1 VTSTSEQLRVLLD
14 DTAFR
19 TLESLAAADAP
30 VSGRAL
36 ARALNVSP
44 TTALVALTRLK
55 RAGFAATE
63 TSGRSNL
70 WYLDED
76 NPTIRRW
83 LVETGS
89 KKQSGHDEPRPHLTV
104 VIFTALGLEYAA
116 IAAYVPGREPA
127 RVGTTHYEK
136 ARFAGDHVVWSVYI
150 AEVGAG
156 NTRTAAEVTA
166 AVPALRPDLVLFAG
180 VAGSVKPDDLCHG
193 DVVVGD
199 LVYNLHA
206 GKDTWTEGE
215 GSVHLSRSRSFPAAH
230 GAVQLARTAR
240 RSDWVSDFV
249 PGALNRNGDKPRAE
263 IKPIAAG
270 EVVHADHRSALL
282 AKVRETMNDVAAVD
296 MESLGLYD
304 AAQREN
310 VAALSVRGISD
321 CVGDKQA
328 DSDAQWQPRAADHA
342 AAFVFA
348 LLRHAR
354 PEDFPQ
360 SGAKA
365 LPPGGAPT
373 PAAES
378 SVDMLRRLPPPVAV
392 AFEWAQSAAGDDAS
406 AAIRQLVELGGRPA
420 TWLSRFRHR
429 PPELFRGGRR
439 GPLWVLVAQFA
450 DSYEHATASWLYEQ
464 AARQSRDD
472 LLSAYLYCRGAVA
485 ASRPADRGDPEELL
499 RQAETAAPAGQLLWS
514 YFRAAL
520 GTEVPALV
528 KATALVT
535 LPLELVF
542 PEQVKDAL
550 GLAEADPPDEA
561 LLGFVGE
568 LAEKYPMFLEQTRLT
583 VVLATASMVRD
594 HLGEASAAQL
604 MLEGLVAGLPSYGG
618 DHAGT
623 SALRELAGPRSS
635 NIPLELAKTLC
646 IRAADFSLQGVSFD
660 RDAALTRAEKLAR
673 TARDLRRD
681 WGGPAGEALAV
692 AAQARA
698 ASGDTRG
705 ALRLLLPPPAGSA
718 DPAEVSS
725 QAVVRVG
732 AELAVGNGDIELAL
746 DLAARI
752 LDPVERRL
760 ATALA
765 LTLRE
770 DSRPEATAE
779 YRSAL
784 ADLATSDRAD
794 QQIRALLGLSMVTEL
809 HETELGQLKR
819 LDPEMADLI
828 KAQSLLTAG
837 QVGQAQILA
846 RRYPDSDGA
855 LQIRVNCLLSQGK
868 TTGALTA
875 LETYAARHDDER
887 FLMQAALLA
896 FSSAADEEASRLA
909 GLVASSSNPA
919 RRKVAHEILM
929 DLAARQGRWESVLT
943 ETHRLDCDLAIAEA
957 DPSRDASLVKYRWAR
972 AHAYHQLRRMDDA
985 YRVIRED
992 PRLVPTDLNQA
1003 RLVVSVLRSIAPAV
1017 RRPMTPDGAESADE
1031 ITQSEV
1037 MAAVTAAAQAFPH
1050 DEELVAT
1057 AMTTAFFMPASEPT
1071 DFRLMTKAR
1080 QLHQQFFDRFPD
1092 SQAMKAVPVDDSLT
1106 SLQEM
1111 LRSQLAPTADL
1122 TLQLHHSALAGQIP
1136 VSACVSALGL
1146 SYAEALI
1153 TNSFGCYILR
1163 HPDDAVTAEEVYAAK
1178 QALNGTVVADASALY
1193 LAPVA
1198 LGSATELQ
1206 ANFERL
1212 LVAAPQRDDIIRA
1225 RTSLMMRSAGSL
1237 GWDPVSER
1245 PTFTEYPAEVT
1256 DRWAADAERLASTLR
1271 NCDVVAD
1278 PPAPDADPRHRFWS
1292 APIWVSRERGLSLIA
1307 DDAALRAVARNE
1319 GIPAFGSVQLLVALT
1334 EEGVLPPTHIADSYR
1349 RLMKIRAAD
1358 LPLLGDLH
1366 DIAAQE
1372 SWKPSG
1378 YAAFLLQRPTTW
1390 MPFQSGWQRYTGLI
1404 AALPEKALDDLA
1416 GWCASAAFGMCL
1428 ATAAPLMPAVTASL
1442 VVWTL
1447 LAAQDPAALPPLL
1460 NGTQSIIRQFARNAD
1475 LLEAVVQRLAITVRQ
1490 VTPADMVGAIVLPLL
1505 SRLEGE
1511 THAQAIKYFFTM
1523 P

>member
-1 VTSTSEQLRVLLD
+1 MTWTSEQLRALLD
-14 DTAFR
+14 GTAFR
-19 TLESLAAADAP
+19 TLESLASADAP

-36 ARALNVSP
+36 ARALNVAP
-44 TTALVALTRLK
+44 TTALGALARLEK
-55 RAGFAATE
+55 AGFAATE
-63 TSGRSNL
+63 TAGRSNL
-70 WYLDED
+70 WYLNED

-83 LVETGS
+83 LEETSG
-89 KKQSGHDEPRPHLTV
+89 KPPGGHDDPHPHLTV

-116 IAAYVPGREPA
+116 VAAYLPEREPM

-136 ARFAGDHVVWSVYI
+136 ARFGGDHVDWSVHL

-166 AVPALRPDLVLFAG
+166 AVSALKPDLVLFAG

-193 DVVVGD
+193 DVIVGD

-206 GKDTWTEGE
+206 GKDTWSEGE

-240 RSDWVSDFV
+240 RSDWVSEFA
-249 PGALNRNGDKPRAE
+249 PGAMNGEGGEPRVE

-270 EVVHADHRSALL
+270 EVVHADHRSALM
-282 AKVRETMNDVAAVD
+282 AKVRESMNDVAAVD

-328 DSDAQWQPRAADHA
+328 DSDAQWQPKAAGHA
-342 AAFVFA
+342 AAFTFA

-354 PEDFPQ
+354 PGDFPR
-360 SGAKA
+360 SGAKT
-365 LPPGGAPT
+365 LPAGGAP
-373 PAAES
+373 PPVGES
-378 SVDMLRRLPPPVAV
+378 PVEMLLRLPPPVAV
-392 AFEWAQSAAGDDAS
+392 AFEWAQSAAGDDAT
-406 AAIRQLVELGGRPA
+406 AVIRQLVDLGGQPA

-429 PPELFRGGRR
+429 PPQLFRAEGRE
-439 GPLWVLVAQFA
+439 PLWVLAAQFA
-450 DSYEHATASWLYEQ
+450 DSHEHPTASWLYEQ
-464 AARQSRDD
+464 AAQRSRDD
-472 LLSAYLYCRGAVA
+472 VLSAYLYCRGAVA
-485 ASRPADRGDPEELL
+485 ASRTADRGDPEELL
-499 RQAETAAPAGQLLWS
+499 RQAENAAPAGRLLWS

-520 GTEVPALV
+520 GTGVPALIA
-528 KATALVT
+528 ATALVT
-535 LPLELVF
+535 RPLELVF
-542 PEQVKDAL
+542 PQQVQQAL
-550 GLAEADPPDEA
+550 RLAEADAPDEA
-561 LLGFVGE
+561 FLGFVE
-568 LAEKYPMFLEQTRLT
+568 EFAEQYPMFLEQTRLT
-583 VVLATASMVRD
+583 VVLATMSIVRD

-604 MLEGLVAGLPSYGG
+604 MLEGLIAGLPAYGG
-618 DHAGT
+618 GHAGI

-646 IRAADFSLQGVSFD
+646 LRAADFSLQGVNFD
-660 RDAALTRAEKLAR
+660 RDAALTRAENLAQ
-673 TARDLRRD
+673 TACDLRRA
-681 WGGPAGEALAV
+681 WGGPASEALAV

-705 ALRLLLPPPAGSA
+705 ALRLLLPPPSGAA
-718 DPAEVSS
+718 DPGEASS

-732 AELAVGNGDIELAL
+732 AELAVGNGNIELAL
-746 DLAARI
+746 DLATRI

-770 DSRPEATAE
+770 DSRPEAASE

-784 ADLATSDRAD
+784 DELATSDRAD

-809 HETELGQLKR
+809 NETELDQLKR
-819 LDPEMADLI
+819 LDAEMADLI

-855 LQIRVNCLLSQGK
+855 LQMRVSCLLSQGK
-868 TTGALTA
+868 TADAVTA
-875 LETYAARHDDER
+875 LETYATRHDDER

-896 FSSAADEEASRLA
+896 LSSAADEEASRLA

-929 DLAARQGRWESVLT
+929 DLAARQGNWETVLA
-943 ETHRLDCDLAIAEA
+943 ETRRLDSDQAIAEA
-957 DPSRDASLVKYRWAR
+957 DPTRDASLLKYRWAR

-992 PRLVPTDLNQA
+992 PRLVPADLNQA
-1003 RLVVSVLRSIAPAV
+1003 RLVASVLRMIAPTV
-1017 RRPMTPDGAESADE
+1017 TQPTTPGDTDSADV

-1037 MAAVTAAAQAFPH
+1037 MAAVTEAAQAFPH
-1050 DEELVAT
+1050 DEELVA
-1057 AMTTAFFMPASEPT
+1057 AAVTTAFFMPASEPT
-1071 DFRLMTKAR
+1071 DFRLMTRAR

-1092 SQAMKAVPVDDSLT
+1092 SQQMKPIPVDDSLAG
-1106 SLQEM
+1106 LREM
-1111 LRSQLAPTADL
+1111 LRAQFAPTAEI
-1122 TLQLHHSALAGQIP
+1122 TLQLHHRALAGQIP
-1136 VSACVSALGL
+1136 ISACVSAFGR

-1153 TNSFGCYILR
+1153 TDSFGCYMLR
-1163 HPDDAVTAEEVYAAK
+1163 YPDDAVTTKEVQAAR
-1178 QALNGTVVADASALY
+1178 QALNGTVVADTSALY
-1193 LAPVA
+1193 LAPVT

-1206 ANFERL
+1206 AHFERL
-1212 LVAAPQRDDIIRA
+1212 LVAAPQRDDIIWA
-1225 RTSLMMRSAGSL
+1225 RTALMRRSAGSL

-1245 PTFTEYPAEVT
+1245 PTFTEYPPEVT
-1256 DRWAADAERLASTLR
+1256 ERWATDAERLTSTLR

-1278 PPAPDADPRHRFWS
+1278 PPAPDDDPRHRMWS
-1292 APIWVSRERGLSLIA
+1292 APIWLARERGLSLVA

-1319 GIPAFGSVQLLVALT
+1319 GIPTFGSLQLLMALT
-1334 EEGVLPPTHIADSYR
+1334 EEGALPPAAIADSYR

-1366 DIAAQE
+1366 DIAAE
-1372 SWKPSG
+1372 EGWKPGG
-1378 YAAFLLQRPTTW
+1378 YAAFLLQRPVTW
-1390 MPFQSGWQRYTGLI
+1390 MPFRSGWQRYTDLI
-1404 AALPEKALDDLA
+1404 AALPEKKLDDLA

-1428 ATAAPLMPAVTASL
+1428 TTAAPLMPAVTASL

-1447 LAAQDPAALPPLL
+1447 LALQDPAALPPLL
-1460 NGTQSIIRQFARNAD
+1460 HGTQSVVRQFVRNAN

-1490 VTPADMVGAIVLPLL
+1490 VTPADMVGAVVLPLL

-1511 THAQAIKYFFTM
+1511 AHARAITHFFTM